1 MPVRLAAAG
10 LLAVFMLAG
19 CGRADAAAQGAPASA
34 AAGISWT
41 KFTDPAEKAFAVEVP
56 QGWSIRGGMFRMGFS
71 DARAMVDMTSPD
83 GRINVRLGDVSVP
96 SYVLP
101 GPYHERAGEIYD
113 LGAQAQ
119 MVVARYHS
127 GPEFATLYSH
137 ARFHELCRNPQS
149 DPNPSGLAL
158 PDFVP
163 SPVRPDQTSSGQ
175 ITYRCDAAQRGAVGG
190 AVAFAWARTSLYQTI
205 WGVTPLASFFA
216 PASEVQVARAVLLR
230 GAQTLQLNPQWIQ
243 YQKQMDSQGLEYQR
257 ARQQQRM
264 AALNQQVQQFE
275 TQMQAM
281 RQQVSAFERH
291 QAAQAA
297 QVAGFSNVLTGV
309 TPTIDPMTGQARS
322 VWTGPAGRYWTD
334 GVGDVVNSNTQP
346 SGSWHE
352 IQPLQ

>member
-1 MPVRLAAAG
+1 MLVRLPAAG

-19 CGRADAAAQGAPASA
+19 CGRADARRRAPLHPPLPASA
-34 AAGISWT
+34 GRNSPT
-41 KFTDPAEKAFAVEVP
+41 PAKKAFAVEVP
-56 QGWSIRGGMFRMGFS
+56 QGWSVRGGMFRMGFS

-137 ARFHELCRNPQS
+137 ARFHELCRNPQG

-205 WGVTPLASFFA
+205 WGVTPLVSFFA

-230 GAQTLQLNPQWIQ
+230 RCPDTGLNPQWIQ
-243 YQKQMDSQGLEYQR
+243 YQKHMDSQGLEYQR

-264 AALNQQVQQFE
+264 AALSQQVRQFE
-275 TQMQAM
+275 
-281 RQQVSAFERH
+281 RRCRPCGSRSNRSSAIRRRRR
-291 QAAQAA
+291 
-297 QVAGFSNVLTGV
+297 
-309 TPTIDPMTGQARS
+309 PRS
-322 VWTGPAGRYWTD
+322 KASATC
-334 GVGDVVNSNTQP
+334 
-346 SGSWHE
+346 
-352 IQPLQ
+352 

>member
-1 MPVRLAAAG
+1 MTGGQTRCNARKIKQLRRQYAAVGGGFARRCRAAQSAAGIRYSTGVTMLVRLPAAG

-19 CGRADAAAQGAPASA
+19 CGRADAAPQGAPASA

-71 DARAMVDMTSPD
+71 DARPMVDMTSPD

-113 LGAQAQ
+113 FGAQAQ

-137 ARFHELCRNPQS
+137 ARFHELCRNPQG

-163 SPVRPDQTSSGQ
+163 SP
-175 ITYRCDAAQRGAVGG
+175 
-190 AVAFAWARTSLYQTI
+190 L
-205 WGVTPLASFFA
+205 
-216 PASEVQVARAVLLR
+216 
-230 GAQTLQLNPQWIQ
+230 
-243 YQKQMDSQGLEYQR
+243 
-257 ARQQQRM
+257 
-264 AALNQQVQQFE
+264 
-275 TQMQAM
+275 
-281 RQQVSAFERH
+281 
-291 QAAQAA
+291 
-297 QVAGFSNVLTGV
+297 
-309 TPTIDPMTGQARS
+309 
-322 VWTGPAGRYWTD
+322 
-334 GVGDVVNSNTQP
+334 
-346 SGSWHE
+346 
-352 IQPLQ
+352 